1 MFSLFDIFTS
11 KGKVLNYLT
20 NKYRDKKIPKADV
33 PNLIR
38 TLGITE
44 QLLDI
49 YISNSDFKL
58 VDDPKPE
65 KEKTFKA
72 IVKYKETSNGIELEI
87 KKDE

>member
-1 MFSLFDIFTS
+1 MSFFDIFTN

-20 NKYRDKKIPKADV
+20 NKYQNKKIPKSDV

-38 TLGITE
+38 ELGITE

-49 YISNSDFKL
+49 YTSASNFKL
-58 VDDPKPE
+58 VDDPKTE
-65 KEKTFKA
+65 KEKTFK
-72 IVKYKETSNGIELEI
+72 VTVRYTEDTNGIRILEI